1 MTLVRR
7 APVWEADPELK
18 AEAAAERAA
27 SRPNGH
33 DRGSEAAVA

>member
-1 MTLVRR
+1 MLTRR
-7 APVWEADPELK
+7 APPVWEADPELA

-33 DRGSEAAVA
+33 DREAGSGA